1 LEAALQ
7 RFDPRRRV
15 GRGGELGDD
24 AFDLAL
30 GTVAHAGEQL
40 AMVFRREVRAD
51 EQDAGEMKRSFSQHG
66 EQRRELASQ
75 SRSATAALGFIFG
88 HA

>member
-1 LEAALQ
+1 L
-7 RFDPRRRV
+7 DPRRRV

-30 GTVAHAGEQL
+30 GTEAHASEQL

-51 EQDAGEMKRSFSQHG
+51 QQDAGEMKRSFGQHG
-66 EQRRELASQ
+66 QQRRELASQ
-75 SRSATAALGFIFG
+75 SRGAAAPLGLVFG